1 MYRETES
8 FKKKSHAAFSDTYS
22 LNSYLGFSAVCAP
35 FVPIHS
41 PTTQLMWRKTQPLSD
56 K

>member
-1 MYRETES
+1 M
-8 FKKKSHAAFSDTYS
+8 FSIGVLS
-22 LNSYLGFSAVCAP
+22 SYLGFSAVCAP

-41 PTTQLMWRKTQPLSD
+41 PTTQLMWRKTQSLSD